1 MKSILMSVSLMLLG
15 NIVLAQ
21 EHSFTPPDGFVPDA
35 QTAIKIAEAVLV
47 PIYGADAIAR
57 QRPFTA
63 TLNDG
68 VWTVSGS
75 TPKGAFGGS
84 AVVEVSKTDGRV
96 QRVSHS
102 R

>member
-1 MKSILMSVSLMLLG
+1 MKSILVSVCLILLSS
-15 NIVLAQ
+15 IVLAQ

-47 PIYGADAIAR
+47 PIYGADTIGR

-63 TLNDG
+63 TLRDG
-68 VWTVSGS
+68 VWIVSGS
-75 TPKGAFGGS
+75 TPRGAFGGS
-84 AVVEVSKTDGRV
+84 AVVEISKMDGRV
-96 QRVSHS
+96 ERVSHS